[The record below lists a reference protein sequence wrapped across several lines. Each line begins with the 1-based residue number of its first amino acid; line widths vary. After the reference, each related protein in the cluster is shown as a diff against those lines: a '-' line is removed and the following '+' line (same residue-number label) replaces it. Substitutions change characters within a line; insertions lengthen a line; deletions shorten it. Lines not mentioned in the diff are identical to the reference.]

1 MMRIVVGPSSFVM
14 AASACVRTQHPIA
27 AIPQT
32 SATANNIP
40 WRIFIWRLGSI
51 TELRKEMYDF
61 GVNQDLGGVVACG
74 LLLDGLVAL
83 PAEIEYSGDVNTDHE
98 EHERKESRTIS
109 N

>member
-1 MMRIVVGPSSFVM
+1 MDGK
-14 AASACVRTQHPIA
+14 H
-27 AIPQT
+27 
-32 SATANNIP
+32 
-40 WRIFIWRLGSI
+40 
-51 TELRKEMYDF
+51 
-61 GVNQDLGGVVACG
+61 VNQDLGGAVACG